1 MPKAFSLTDREVE
14 VINQSWNQIKA
25 QELVVGLQMFKL
37 LFQRYPQYE
46 RLFTH
51 LHQSGKSLYEGDR
64 FQHHVVGN
72 IMSSINKVIERLNS
86 GDTATKTL
94 KDMGVKHKKLDVH
107 RKHFESFV
115 PFVVD
120 SMVNVRM
127 SMDKD
132 EVAFAWTKLMDAI
145 ASNLSRGVES

>member
-1 MPKAFSLTDREVE
+1 MLKAFSLTDREVE

-25 QELVVGLQMFKL
+25 QELVVGLQMFKT

-64 FQHHVVGN
+64 FQRHVVGN
-72 IMSSINKVIERLNS
+72 IMSSINKVIETLNS
-86 GDTATKTL
+86 SDNAVKTL
-94 KDMGVKHKKLDVH
+94 QDMGVKHKKLDVH

-120 SMVNVRM
+120 AMVSVRM
-127 SMDKD
+127 SMSQD
-132 EVAFAWTKLMDAI
+132 EVASAWTKMMEGV
-145 ASNLSRGVES
+145 ASNLSKGVES